1 MVDVWILGAAGR
13 IGSAVAADLTAA
25 GASVVLVGRSG
36 APLKA
41 LADRIGGRSR
51 IVTTTSSEGLRA
63 ELARAGPIVVAN
75 LIGPFSETAVPTAM
89 ATAPGSAYLD
99 LSNELPAMS
108 GILDLDQIAV
118 ATNRCFVSGAGW
130 GVLAAEAAV
139 LKLCKDKPPAARVR
153 VDVAPFIDAPGLLGP
168 TVAATVIDGI
178 PAGTAVYEGG
188 RLVKAGIGSHREI
201 LTAPDGSKIGTGAVS
216 TGDLEAARRASG
228 APFAVAASTMAPSA
242 PMVRAIMPLVAALFG
257 LKGVRDFAKKR
268 VAAINVPPAKGP
280 PKPSW
285 AHARVEWADGTVGE
299 IWLKAG
305 EGMAFTARIAAEVAL
320 RLSRN
325 EGRPG
330 SFTPGALFGAELAET
345 GGAEFI
351 VPSTATTSSG

>member
-13 IGSAVAADLTAA
+13 IGSAVAGDLAAA
-25 GASVVLVGRSG
+25 GASVVLVGRNG
-36 APLKA
+36 ASLKA
-41 LADRIGGRSR
+41 LAERIGGKSR
-51 IVTTTSSEGLRA
+51 IVTTTSFEGLKA

-89 ATAPGSAYLD
+89 ATAPGSSYLD
-99 LSNELPAMS
+99 LSNELPAII
-108 GILDLDQIAV
+108 GILNLDQTAM

-139 LKLCKDKPPAARVR
+139 LKLCKDKPPASRVR

-168 TVAATVIDGI
+168 TVAATVVDGI
-178 PAGTAVYEGG
+178 PAGAAIYAGG
-188 RLVKAGIGSHREI
+188 RLVRTGIGSHREI

-228 APFAVAASTMAPSA
+228 APFVVAASTMAPSSSL
-242 PMVRAIMPLVAALFG
+242 VRAMMPLVTALFG
-257 LKGVRDFAKKR
+257 FKGVRDFAKKR
-268 VAAINVPPAKGP
+268 VANINVPPAKGP

-285 AHARVEWADGTVGE
+285 AHARVEWDDGTVGE
-299 IWLKAG
+299 AWLKAG
-305 EGMAFTARIAAEVAL
+305 EGMAFTAKIAAEVAL
-320 RLSRN
+320 RLSRD

-330 SFTPGALFGAELAET
+330 AFTPGTLFGAELAESA
-345 GGAEFI
+345 GAEFI
-351 VPSTATTSSG
+351 IQ